1 NKPMKTFLKHKLVIG
16 VGVGLIVVALFLAVR
31 GSTAKSTPP
40 APPPLEVEVARVEQR
55 NVPVYSEWIGT
66 LDGMVNAEIKGQ
78 VTGYL
83 LRKDYTEGSFVKR
96 GQLLFEIDPRTFQA
110 VLDQAKA
117 DLARVEGQ
125 LSQANAQLLQSQ
137 AQLAQQEANQGKTQL
152 DENRFASLVR

>member
-1 NKPMKTFLKHKLVIG
+1 
-16 VGVGLIVVALFLAVR
+16 
-31 GSTAKSTPP
+31 
-40 APPPLEVEVARVEQR
+40 
-55 NVPVYSEWIGT
+55 SEWIGT

-152 DENRFASLVR
+152 DENRFASLVRGGAISQQDYDNAVQANLAAKAQVKAAEAGVKTAQAGINAAKSAVDAARAAV